1 MVTNVAD
8 VINLEDYGAT
18 TADSNQSE
26 SIQDALNVG
35 GTITGSGNTY
45 RVDETL
51 TLSSN
56 TTLKDMT
63 LDFTNLTELTGSYRY
78 CVRAVGDGLGTS
90 SVLTANATESSYS
103 VEVTDGSIFTAE
115 SYVQLTSEDFYP
127 YSASN
132 VKRGEIK
139 KIKSVSSNT
148 VTFYESINDLYT
160 TSNTATLR
168 NITLLENITLDNVKI
183 IGTNEEYNA
192 ADPNTQGRNFGLD
205 LQFCENVNVRNSTF
219 KDADYYGIRARN
231 VINFNFNGNYFD
243 GVQYTGS
250 GAIFYGI
257 SLENCC
263 QWGNV
268 YGNRGEQLRHL
279 VVTTSSSTAYGQP
292 YFITIDANVLKNAMA
307 GTPQASW
314 AFEHHGFGR
323 FTTWINNIADSCYVG
338 INIEGS
344 DIIVANNIFRNCSKS
359 GIYFDND
366 ATLMENILVTGNL
379 IAKTTEDLNETVY
392 GIYFPAI
399 DDQDRKN
406 IVISNNIIDQAI
418 RNGQDFG
425 IRIIKPTGGASPT
438 TVNCRITGNTIRHGG
453 SPDANPDDYGI
464 YLDDDYWLI
473 DNNEILGYERGIVVT
488 SADNVKVLNNSIRPT
503 HTTNS
508 NSAITI
514 SGTSNNATV
523 VGNVITDS
531 YRSISINTGVTNAK
545 VAGNTEINSTTT
557 WGDQGTNTITG
568 FTASSPF

>member
-1 MVTNVAD
+1 MAITKSHSRMVTNVAD

-18 TADSNQSE
+18 TSNSNQST
-26 SIQDALNVG
+26 SIQAALDVG

-45 RVDETL
+45 RVDNTL
-51 TLSSN
+51 NLSSN

-63 LDFTNLTELTGSYRY
+63 LDFTNLTQLTGSYRY

-183 IGTNEEYNA
+183 IGTNTENHK
-192 ADPNTQGRNFGLD
+192 NFGLD
-205 LQFCENVNVRNSTF
+205 LKFCENVNVRNSTF
-219 KDADYYGIRARN
+219 KNSDLYGL

-250 GAIFYGI
+250 GTIFYGI

-307 GTPQASW
+307 GTAYASW

-338 INIEGS
+338 MNIEGS
-344 DIIVANNIFRNCSKS
+344 DIIVANNIFRNCAMS

-379 IAKTTEDLNETVY
+379 IAKTTEELGGTVY

-418 RNGQDFG
+418 RSGQDFG
-425 IRIIKPTGGASPT
+425 IRVKAPTGGVSPSS
-438 TVNCRITGNTIRHGG
+438 VNCRITGNTIRHGG
-453 SPDANPDDYGI
+453 TPDSTDYGI

-473 DNNEILGYERGIVVT
+473 DNNEILGYERGILVT

-508 NSAITI
+508 NSAISI

-523 VGNVITDS
+523 VGNVITDA

-557 WGDQGTNTITG
+557 WGNTGTNTVAG